1 MPRDGG
7 EVSLHDPL
15 VLRVVI
21 SLVLDGRELLDGV
34 SRFGRYL
41 LVLRQFRLPPN
52 SGIVW
57 IFGWCSELVKEV
69 ALAVGSR
76 LTGDRGARFD
86 AANDS

>member
-15 VLRVVI
+15 ALRVVI

-41 LVLRQFRLPPN
+41 LVLRQFRLAPN

-57 IFGWCSELVKEV
+57 IFG
-69 ALAVGSR
+69 
-76 LTGDRGARFD
+76 
-86 AANDS
+86 